1 MIGLTLGLSEP
12 GAKYQRPTGTDREI
26 SVNSRWPKLMLMS
39 GAASAW
45 LIYDMT
51 TATEAARQAVA
62 VLQYGLLACALFGLI
77 GSLVMFASQ
86 K

>member
-1 MIGLTLGLSEP
+1 MIGLAHGLSEP

-26 SVNSRWPKLMLMS
+26 SVKTKRPKLMPVS
-39 GAASAW
+39 GATSAW
-45 LIYDMT
+45 LIYDMA
-51 TATEAARQAVA
+51 TATEAPRQAVV
-62 VLQYGLLACALFGLI
+62 VLRYRLLACALLGLI